1 MQETAKEKAE
11 TKGLVYWGH
20 LESKD
25 VLDPNGRFVGI
36 LRGFVITSDW
46 TIPKV
51 VIEVNRS
58 ILDEL
63 GIEKPLLSVALV
75 ELPTEFVRNGT
86 DVAQLTGDVN
96 SLKWKA
102 ELYFA
107 P

>member
-1 MQETAKEKAE
+1 MQETATEKTE
-11 TKGLVYWGH
+11 TKGLVYWGY

-25 VLDPNGRFVGI
+25 VMDSNGKFVGVM
-36 LRGFVITSDW
+36 RGIVIDNNW

-51 VIEVNRS
+51 VIEVKKN

-75 ELPTEFVRNGT
+75 ELPSEYVRNGT
-86 DVAQLTGDVN
+86 DMVQLTGDVN

-102 ELYFA
+102 ELSFV